1 MSDYEDEGGDDEID
15 YDPEGDIPQDD
26 EDNGGLN
33 LEDNFLQAENAE
45 DQVQAYKDIIDLE
58 ISNSNEKKW
67 AFKSY
72 EKLAIIYLKKANL
85 AEFEDSIRNVAGNY
99 SKVEDRDK
107 QDTIREICT
116 EIKLIPEK
124 ENKTKMYKIMIK
136 YLKEEGISREYFYVG
151 VELCKLYS
159 MTKKFDELKKFL
171 PSLMKDV
178 DKYQDKEMVKNIKLE
193 LIIMQMQI
201 FKHEGNTIEIKS
213 LYLEAN
219 KLMKDQVFEDK
230 FLVAIIEEE
239 GGKIAMRQKD
249 FNKAL
254 EKFKFAFHYYRDMGN
269 EEEAVSVL
277 KYAFIVSLLVPD
289 SGATVTKEETKIYSK
304 HKTLMNLVN
313 LFDAFHE
320 LDIKKIA
327 NIWKKDVIANEK
339 DKFILENKDD
349 IFYNIRM
356 NYIVRKLKA
365 FKNCKIEMFEKELE
379 IKSDEILGMIM
390 NIAKT
395 QLARVKI
402 NFVKNQIDV
411 LEDSNDN
418 SNKLLNNYGTWLST
432 MYHYKN

>member
-1 MSDYEDEGGDDEID
+1 MSDYEDDGGDDEID
-15 YDPEGDIPQDD
+15 YNPEEDIPQDD

-45 DQVQAYKDIIDLE
+45 DQIQAYKDIIDLE

-72 EKLAIIYLKKANL
+72 EKLSIIYLKKANL
-85 AEFEDSIRNVAGNY
+85 KDFEDSIQNMAANY

-124 ENKTKMYKIMIK
+124 ENKSKFYQIMIK
-136 YLKEEGISREYFYVG
+136 YLKEEGIQREYFYVG

-159 MTKKFDELKKFL
+159 LNKQFNELKKFL
-171 PSLMKDV
+171 PSLRQDV

-201 FKHEGNTIEIKS
+201 YKHEGNTIEIKS

-230 FLVAIIEEE
+230 FLVAIINEE

-269 EEEAVSVL
+269 EEEAVTVL

-320 LDIKKIA
+320 LDIKKIE

-339 DKFILENKDD
+339 DKFIL
-349 IFYNIRM
+349 
-356 NYIVRKLKA
+356 
-365 FKNCKIEMFEKELE
+365 
-379 IKSDEILGMIM
+379 
-390 NIAKT
+390 
-395 QLARVKI
+395 
-402 NFVKNQIDV
+402 
-411 LEDSNDN
+411 
-418 SNKLLNNYGTWLST
+418 
-432 MYHYKN
+432 

>member
-1 MSDYEDEGGDDEID
+1 MYDYEDDGGDDEID
-15 YDPEGDIPQDD
+15 YNPEEDIPQDD

-45 DQVQAYKDIIDLE
+45 DQMQAYKDIIDLE

-72 EKLAIIYLKKANL
+72 EKLSIIYLKRANL
-85 AEFEDSIRNVAGNY
+85 KDFEDSIQNMAANY

-124 ENKTKMYKIMIK
+124 ENKSKFYQIMIK
-136 YLKEEGISREYFYVG
+136 YLKEEGIQREYFYVG

-159 MTKKFDELKKFL
+159 LNKQFNELKKFL
-171 PSLMKDV
+171 PSLRQDV

-201 FKHEGNTIEIKS
+201 YKHEGNTIEIKS

-230 FLVAIIEEE
+230 FLVAIINEE

-269 EEEAVSVL
+269 EEEAVTVL

-349 IFYNIRM
+349 IFYNIRI

-365 FKNCKIEMFEKELE
+365 FKNCKIDMFEKELE
-379 IKSDEILGMIM
+379 IKNDEVLGMIM

-402 NFVKNQIDV
+402 NFVKKQIDV
-411 LEDSNDN
+411 LDDSNDN
-418 SNKLLNNYGTWLST
+418 KNKLLTNFGIWLSS
-432 MYHYKN
+432 MK

>member
-15 YDPEGDIPQDD
+15 YNPEEDIPQDD

-72 EKLAIIYLKKANL
+72 EKLAIIYLKKSNL
-85 AEFEDSIRNVAGNY
+85 ADFEDSIKNVAGNY

-159 MTKKFDELKKFL
+159 MNKQFDELKKFL

-239 GGKIAMRQKD
+239 GGNIAMSQKD

-269 EEEAVSVL
+269 EEEAVTVL

-304 HKTLMNLVN
+304 HKTLMNLVS

-320 LDIKKIA
+320 LDIKKIS
-327 NIWKKDVIANEK
+327 NIWKKDVIPNEK

-402 NFVKNQIDV
+402 NFVKKQIDV
-411 LEDSNDN
+411 LDDSNDN

-432 MYHYKN
+432 MHRY

>member
-1 MSDYEDEGGDDEID
+1 MSDYEDDGGDDEID
-15 YDPEGDIPQDD
+15 YNPEEDIPQDD

-45 DQVQAYKDIIDLE
+45 DQIQAYKDIIDLE

-72 EKLAIIYLKKANL
+72 EKLSIIYLKRANL
-85 AEFEDSIRNVAGNY
+85 KDFEDSIQNMAANY

-124 ENKTKMYKIMIK
+124 ENKSKFYQIMIK
-136 YLKEEGISREYFYVG
+136 YLKEEGIQREYFYVG

-159 MTKKFDELKKFL
+159 LNKQFNELKKFL
-171 PSLMKDV
+171 PSLRQDV

-201 FKHEGNTIEIKS
+201 YKHEGNTIEIKS

-230 FLVAIIEEE
+230 FLVAIINEE
-239 GGKIAMRQKD
+239 GGKLAMRQKD

-269 EEEAVSVL
+269 EEEAVTVL

-289 SGATVTKEETKIYSK
+289 SGATVTKEETKIYGK

-313 LFDAFHE
+313 LFDAFHD
-320 LDIKKIA
+320 LDIKKIT
-327 NIWKKDVIANEK
+327 NVWKKDVIPNEK

-365 FKNCKIEMFEKELE
+365 FKNCQIDMFEKELE
-379 IKSDEILGMIM
+379 IKNEELLGMIM

-395 QLARVKI
+395 QLANVKI
-402 NFVKNQIDV
+402 NFVKKQIEVID
-411 LEDSNDN
+411 DSDDN
-418 SNKLLNNYGTWLST
+418 KNRLLNNYGGWLT
-432 MYHYKN
+432 QLM

>member
-1 MSDYEDEGGDDEID
+1 MSDYEDDGGDDEID
-15 YDPEGDIPQDD
+15 YNPEEDIPQDD

-45 DQVQAYKDIIDLE
+45 DQIQAYKDIIDLE

-72 EKLAIIYLKKANL
+72 EKLSIIYLKRANL
-85 AEFEDSIRNVAGNY
+85 KDFEDSIQNMAANY

-124 ENKTKMYKIMIK
+124 ENKSKFYQIMIK
-136 YLKEEGISREYFYVG
+136 YLKEEGIQREYFYVG

-159 MTKKFDELKKFL
+159 LNKQFNELKKFL
-171 PSLMKDV
+171 PSLRQDV

-201 FKHEGNTIEIKS
+201 YKHEGNTIEIKS

-269 EEEAVSVL
+269 EEEAVTVL

-349 IFYNIRM
+349 IFYNIRI

-365 FKNCKIEMFEKELE
+365 FKNCKIDMFEKELE
-379 IKSDEILGMIM
+379 IKNDEVLGMIM

-402 NFVKNQIDV
+402 NFVKKQIDV
-411 LEDSNDN
+411 LDDSNDN
-418 SNKLLNNYGTWLST
+418 KNKLLTNFGIWLSS
-432 MYHYKN
+432 MK

>member
-1 MSDYEDEGGDDEID
+1 MSDYEDNDNDEID
-15 YDPEGDIPQDD
+15 YNPEEDMPQDD

-33 LEDNFLQAENAE
+33 LEDNFLQAENSE

-67 AFKSY
+67 SFKCY
-72 EKLAIIYLKKANL
+72 EKLSIIYLKKSDL
-85 AEFEDSIRNVAGNY
+85 KEFEESIRNVAANY
-99 SKVEDRDK
+99 SKVEDRDR

-116 EIKLIPEK
+116 EIKMIPEK
-124 ENKTKMYKIMIK
+124 ENKSKLYSIMIK

-159 MTKKFDELKKFL
+159 MNKQFNELKKLL
-171 PSLMKDV
+171 PSLRNDV
-178 DKYQDKEMVKNIKLE
+178 DQYQDKEMVKNIKLE

-201 FKHEGNTIEIKS
+201 YKHEGNTIEIKS

-230 FLVAIIEEE
+230 FLVAIINEE

-269 EEEAVSVL
+269 EDEAVTVL

-304 HKTLMNLVN
+304 HKTLMNLVD
-313 LFDAFHE
+313 LFDAFHD
-320 LDIKKIA
+320 LDIKKMT
-327 NIWKKDVIANEK
+327 NIWRKDVIPNEK
-339 DKFILENKDD
+339 DKFIQENKDD
-349 IFYNIRM
+349 IFYNIRI
-356 NYIVRKLKA
+356 NYIVRKLRA

-379 IKSDEILGMIM
+379 IKSDELLGMIM

-395 QLARVKI
+395 QLANVKI
-402 NFVKNQIDV
+402 NFVKKQIEVVDN
-411 LEDSNDN
+411 SNDN
-418 SNKLLNNYGTWLST
+418 RIKLLNSYGSWLSQI
-432 MYHYKN
+432 M

>member
-1 MSDYEDEGGDDEID
+1 MSDYEDDGNDEID
-15 YDPEGDIPQDD
+15 YNPEEDMPNDD

-33 LEDNFLQAENAE
+33 LEDNFLQAENAD
-45 DQVQAYKDIIDLE
+45 DQIQAYKDIIDLE

-72 EKLAIIYLKKANL
+72 EKLAIIYLKKSNL
-85 AEFEDSIRNVAGNY
+85 AEFEDSIKNVASNY

-124 ENKTKMYKIMIK
+124 TNKAQMYQIMIK
-136 YLKEEGISREYFYVG
+136 YLKEGGISREYFYVG

-159 MTKKFDELKKFL
+159 MNKQFGDLKKFL
-171 PSLMKDV
+171 PSLMQDV

-230 FLVAIIEEE
+230 FLVAIINEE

-269 EEEAVSVL
+269 EEEAVTVL

-320 LDIKKIA
+320 LDIKKIT
-327 NIWKKDVIANEK
+327 NIWKKDVIPNEK

-349 IFYNIRM
+349 IFYNVRM
-356 NYIVRKLKA
+356 NYIVRKLRA
-365 FKNCKIEMFEKELE
+365 FKNCKIEMFERELE
-379 IKSDEILGMIM
+379 IKSDELLGMIM

-411 LEDSNDN
+411 LDDSNDN
-418 SNKLLNNYGTWLST
+418 KSKLLNNYGFWLST
-432 MYHYKN
+432 MLKNN

>member
-1 MSDYEDEGGDDEID
+1 MSDYEDNDNDEID
-15 YDPEGDIPQDD
+15 YNPEEDMPQDD

-33 LEDNFLQAENAE
+33 LEDNFLQAENSE

-67 AFKSY
+67 SFKCY
-72 EKLAIIYLKKANL
+72 EKLSIIYLKKSDL
-85 AEFEDSIRNVAGNY
+85 KEFEESIRNVAANY
-99 SKVEDRDK
+99 SKVEDRDR

-116 EIKLIPEK
+116 EIKMIPEK
-124 ENKTKMYKIMIK
+124 ENKSKLYSIMIK

-159 MTKKFDELKKFL
+159 MNKQFNELKKLL
-171 PSLMKDV
+171 PSLRNDV
-178 DKYQDKEMVKNIKLE
+178 DQYQDKEMVKNIKLE

-201 FKHEGNTIEIKS
+201 YKHEGNTIEIKS

-230 FLVAIIEEE
+230 FLVAIINEE

-269 EEEAVSVL
+269 EDESVTVL
-277 KYAFIVSLLVPD
+277 KYSFIVSLLVPD
-289 SGATVTKEETKIYSK
+289 SGATVTKEETKTYSK

-313 LFDAFHE
+313 LFDAFHD
-320 LDIKKIA
+320 LDIKKMT
-327 NIWKKDVIANEK
+327 NIWRKDVIPNEK
-339 DKFILENKDD
+339 DKFIQENRDD
-349 IFYNIRM
+349 IFYNIRI
-356 NYIVRKLKA
+356 NYIVRKLRA

-379 IKSDEILGMIM
+379 IKSDELLGMIM

-395 QLARVKI
+395 QLANVKI
-402 NFVKNQIDV
+402 NFVKKQIEVVDN
-411 LEDSNDN
+411 SNDN
-418 SNKLLNNYGTWLST
+418 RIKLLNSYGSWLSQI
-432 MYHYKN
+432 M

>member
-1 MSDYEDEGGDDEID
+1 MSDYEDNDNDEID
-15 YDPEGDIPQDD
+15 YNPEEDMPQDD

-33 LEDNFLQAENAE
+33 LEDNFLQAENSE

-67 AFKSY
+67 SFKCY
-72 EKLAIIYLKKANL
+72 EKLSIIYLKKSDL
-85 AEFEDSIRNVAGNY
+85 KEFEESIRNVAANY
-99 SKVEDRDK
+99 SKVEDRDR

-116 EIKLIPEK
+116 EIKMIPEK
-124 ENKTKMYKIMIK
+124 ENKSKLYTIMIK

-159 MTKKFDELKKFL
+159 MNKQFNELKKLL
-171 PSLMKDV
+171 PSLRNDV
-178 DKYQDKEMVKNIKLE
+178 DQYQDKEMVKNIKLE

-201 FKHEGNTIEIKS
+201 YKHEGNTIEIKS

-230 FLVAIIEEE
+230 FLVAIINEE

-269 EEEAVSVL
+269 EDEAVTVL

-304 HKTLMNLVN
+304 HKTLMNLVD
-313 LFDAFHE
+313 LFDAFHD
-320 LDIKKIA
+320 LDIKKMT
-327 NIWKKDVIANEK
+327 NIWRKDVIPNEK
-339 DKFILENKDD
+339 DKFIQENKDD
-349 IFYNIRM
+349 IFYNIRI
-356 NYIVRKLKA
+356 NYIVRKLRA

-379 IKSDEILGMIM
+379 IKSDELLGMIM

-395 QLARVKI
+395 QLANVKI
-402 NFVKNQIDV
+402 NFVKKQIEVVDN
-411 LEDSNDN
+411 SNDN
-418 SNKLLNNYGTWLST
+418 RIKLLNSYGSWLSQI
-432 MYHYKN
+432 M

>member
-1 MSDYEDEGGDDEID
+1 MSDYEDNVDDDEID
-15 YDPEGDIPQDD
+15 YDPEQDIPQDE

-72 EKLAIIYLKKANL
+72 EKLAIIYLKKSNL

-159 MTKKFDELKKFL
+159 MTKQFDELKKFL

-320 LDIKKIA
+320 LDIKKI
-327 NIWKKDVIANEK
+327 IDILKKD
-339 DKFILENKDD
+339 
-349 IFYNIRM
+349 
-356 NYIVRKLKA
+356 IVPK
-365 FKNCKIEMFEKELE
+365 
-379 IKSDEILGMIM
+379 
-390 NIAKT
+390 
-395 QLARVKI
+395 
-402 NFVKNQIDV
+402 
-411 LEDSNDN
+411 
-418 SNKLLNNYGTWLST
+418 
-432 MYHYKN
+432 

>member
-1 MSDYEDEGGDDEID
+1 MSDYEDNDNDEID
-15 YDPEGDIPQDD
+15 YNPEEDMPQDD

-33 LEDNFLQAENAE
+33 LEDNFLQAENSE

-67 AFKSY
+67 SFKCY
-72 EKLAIIYLKKANL
+72 EKLSIIYLKKSDL
-85 AEFEDSIRNVAGNY
+85 KEFEESIRNVAANY
-99 SKVEDRDK
+99 SKVEDRDR

-116 EIKLIPEK
+116 EIKMIPEK
-124 ENKTKMYKIMIK
+124 ENKSKLYSIMIK

-159 MTKKFDELKKFL
+159 MNKQFNELKKLL
-171 PSLMKDV
+171 PSLRNDV
-178 DKYQDKEMVKNIKLE
+178 DQYQDKEMVKNIKLE

-201 FKHEGNTIEIKS
+201 YKHEGNTIEIKS

-230 FLVAIIEEE
+230 FLVAIINEE

-269 EEEAVSVL
+269 EDESVTVL
-277 KYAFIVSLLVPD
+277 KYSFIVSLLVPD
-289 SGATVTKEETKIYSK
+289 SGATVTKEETKTYSK

-313 LFDAFHE
+313 LFDAFHD
-320 LDIKKIA
+320 LDIKKMT
-327 NIWKKDVIANEK
+327 NIWRNDVIPNEK
-339 DKFILENKDD
+339 DKFIQENKDD
-349 IFYNIRM
+349 IFYNIRI
-356 NYIVRKLKA
+356 NYIVRKLRA

-379 IKSDEILGMIM
+379 IKSDELLGMIM

-395 QLARVKI
+395 QLANVKI
-402 NFVKNQIDV
+402 NFVKKQIEVVDN
-411 LEDSNDN
+411 SNDN
-418 SNKLLNNYGTWLST
+418 RIKLLNSYGSWLSQI
-432 MYHYKN
+432 M

>member
-1 MSDYEDEGGDDEID
+1 
-15 YDPEGDIPQDD
+15 
-26 EDNGGLN
+26 
-33 LEDNFLQAENAE
+33 
-45 DQVQAYKDIIDLE
+45 
-58 ISNSNEKKW
+58 
-67 AFKSY
+67 
-72 EKLAIIYLKKANL
+72 
-85 AEFEDSIRNVAGNY
+85 
-99 SKVEDRDK
+99 
-107 QDTIREICT
+107 
-116 EIKLIPEK
+116 
-124 ENKTKMYKIMIK
+124 
-136 YLKEEGISREYFYVG
+136 
-151 VELCKLYS
+151 
-159 MTKKFDELKKFL
+159 
-171 PSLMKDV
+171 
-178 DKYQDKEMVKNIKLE
+178 
-193 LIIMQMQI
+193 
-201 FKHEGNTIEIKS
+201 
-213 LYLEAN
+213 
-219 KLMKDQVFEDK
+219 
-230 FLVAIIEEE
+230 
-239 GGKIAMRQKD
+239 
-249 FNKAL
+249 
-254 EKFKFAFHYYRDMGN
+254 MGN
-269 EEEAVSVL
+269 EEEAVNVL
-277 KYAFIVSLLVPD
+277 KYAFIDKLLVPD

-320 LDIKKIA
+320 LDIKKIT
-327 NIWKKDVIANEK
+327 NIWKKDVIPNEK

>member
-1 MSDYEDEGGDDEID
+1 MSDYEDNDDGDEID
-15 YDPEGDIPQDD
+15 YNPEEDMPQDD

-33 LEDNFLQAENAE
+33 LEDNFLQAENSE

-67 AFKSY
+67 SFKCY
-72 EKLAIIYLKKANL
+72 EKLSIIYLKKADL
-85 AEFEDSIRNVAGNY
+85 KEFEESIKNVAANY
-99 SKVEDRDK
+99 SKVEDRDR

-116 EIKLIPEK
+116 EIKMVAEK
-124 ENKTKMYKIMIK
+124 QNKSKFYSIMIK

-159 MTKKFDELKKFL
+159 MNKQFNDLKKLL
-171 PSLMKDV
+171 PSLRNDV
-178 DKYQDKEMVKNIKLE
+178 DQYQDKEMVKNIKLE

-201 FKHEGNTIEIKS
+201 YKHEGNAIEIKS

-230 FLVAIIEEE
+230 FLVAIINEE

-269 EEEAVSVL
+269 EEEAVTVL

-289 SGATVTKEETKIYSK
+289 SGATVTKEETKIYNK
-304 HKTLMNLVN
+304 HKTLMNLVS
-313 LFDAFHE
+313 LFDAFHD
-320 LDIKKIA
+320 LDIKKMT
-327 NIWKKDVIANEK
+327 NIWKKDVIPNEK

-349 IFYNIRM
+349 IFYNIRI
-356 NYIVRKLKA
+356 NYIVRKLRA
-365 FKNCKIEMFEKELE
+365 FKNCKIDMFEKELE
-379 IKSDEILGMIM
+379 IKSDELLGMIM
-390 NIAKT
+390 NIAKA
-395 QLARVKI
+395 QLANVKI
-402 NFVKNQIDV
+402 NFVKKQIEVIDN
-411 LEDSNDN
+411 SNDN
-418 SNKLLNNYGTWLST
+418 RIKLLNNYGSWLSQI
-432 MYHYKN
+432 M

>member
-1 MSDYEDEGGDDEID
+1 MSDYEDDGGDDEID
-15 YDPEGDIPQDD
+15 YNPEEDIPQDD

-45 DQVQAYKDIIDLE
+45 DQIQAYKDIIDLE

-72 EKLAIIYLKKANL
+72 EKLSIIYLKKGNL
-85 AEFEDSIRNVAGNY
+85 PEFEDSIKNMAANY

-107 QDTIREICT
+107 QDTVREICS

-124 ENKTKMYKIMIK
+124 ENKSKYYQIMIK
-136 YLKEEGISREYFYVG
+136 YLKEEGIQREYFYVG
-151 VELCKLYS
+151 VEQCKLYS
-159 MTKKFDELKKFL
+159 VKKQFDELKKFL
-171 PSLMKDV
+171 PSLRKDV

-201 FKHEGNTIEIKS
+201 YKHEGNNIEIKP
-213 LYLEAN
+213 LYLEAD

-230 FLVAIIEEE
+230 FLVAIINEE

-269 EEEAVSVL
+269 EDEAVTVL

-320 LDIKKIA
+320 LDIKKIS
-327 NIWKKDVIANEK
+327 NIWKKDVIPNEK

-349 IFYNIRM
+349 IFYNIRI

-379 IKSDEILGMIM
+379 IKSDEVLGMIM

-402 NFVKNQIDV
+402 NFVKKQIDV
-411 LEDSNDN
+411 LDDANDN
-418 SNKLLNNYGTWLST
+418 KNKLLNNFGIWLSY
-432 MYHYKN
+432 MK

>member
-1 MSDYEDEGGDDEID
+1 MSDYDDNDDGDEID
-15 YDPEGDIPQDD
+15 YNPEEDMPQDD

-33 LEDNFLQAENAE
+33 LEDNFLQAENSE

-67 AFKSY
+67 SFKCY
-72 EKLAIIYLKKANL
+72 EKLSIIYLKKGDL
-85 AEFEDSIRNVAGNY
+85 KEFEDSIKNVAANY
-99 SKVEDRDK
+99 SKVEDRDR

-116 EIKLIPEK
+116 EIKMLPQN
-124 ENKTKMYKIMIK
+124 ENKNKFYSIMIK

-159 MTKKFDELKKFL
+159 MNKQFNDLKKLL
-171 PSLMKDV
+171 PSLRNDV
-178 DKYQDKEMVKNIKLE
+178 DQYQDKEMVKNIKLE

-201 FKHEGNTIEIKS
+201 YKHEGNTIEIKS

-230 FLVAIIEEE
+230 FLVAIINEE

-269 EEEAVSVL
+269 EEEAVTVL

-289 SGATVTKEETKIYSK
+289 SGATVTKEETKIYNK

-313 LFDAFHE
+313 LFDAFHD
-320 LDIKKIA
+320 LDIKKMT
-327 NIWKKDVIANEK
+327 NIWKKDVLPNEK

-349 IFYNIRM
+349 IFYNIRI
-356 NYIVRKLKA
+356 NYIVRKLRA
-365 FKNCKIEMFEKELE
+365 FKNCKIDMFEKELE
-379 IKSDEILGMIM
+379 IKSDELLGMIM
-390 NIAKT
+390 NIAKA
-395 QLARVKI
+395 QLANVKI
-402 NFVKNQIDV
+402 NFVKKQIEVIDN
-411 LEDSNDN
+411 SNDN
-418 SNKLLNNYGTWLST
+418 RIKLLNNYGSWLSQI
-432 MYHYKN
+432 M